1 MDEFLL
7 SQEDESTTG
16 GLAVII
22 RFVIAVFALG
32 LAGISIAQQPAQPG
46 VLTGVWSDGQRVFT
60 FMPGGHAAVAIAEN
74 GAPFAV
80 LTYEISGNEIR
91 IADIDGFTP
100 CVGMT
105 ALYEFDVDGDT
116 ATVTAVEDP
125 CPARDTGGEPIE
137 LTRMPLQPQAES
149 GPQ

>member
-1 MDEFLL
+1 MIDRLV
-7 SQEDESTTG
+7 
-16 GLAVII
+16 LALCTLTL
-22 RFVIAVFALG
+22 AALTV
-32 LAGISIAQQPAQPG
+32 AGMAFAQQPAQPG